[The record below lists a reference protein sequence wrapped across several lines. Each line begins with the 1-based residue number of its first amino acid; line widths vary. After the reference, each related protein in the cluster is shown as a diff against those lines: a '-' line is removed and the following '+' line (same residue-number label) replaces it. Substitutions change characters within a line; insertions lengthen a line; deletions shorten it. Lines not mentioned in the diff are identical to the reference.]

1 LGITAYANAA
11 EGESNPT
18 RDRVI
23 LFIAASGTDFRVH
36 HTQCANV
43 TVVDMPPAS
52 EPILAGAIDMHVHS
66 APDVRPRKL
75 DDWGLLARTVMAG
88 MGGVVLKNHFSPTA
102 DRAQLLRAKFPE
114 LSISGSIVLN
124 ESVGGL
130 NRTAVDVALKLGA
143 KVVWM
148 PTVSAAHRI
157 ERAAIPGSGTGVRVA
172 RGGGL
177 VPEMADILRLIAA
190 SGAILATGHLSP
202 DETAT
207 LVPEARR
214 LGVTRIIVTH
224 PASHLVGMAVDEQVL
239 LARQGA
245 FVEIAYVTTRQ
256 KPPVQI
262 QDLIAHVRA
271 IGPSAIVLTSDLG
284 QPENPYPDDGLRELI
299 RKMRDGGVSEADLRK
314 MVWHNPRQLLGI
326 SV

>member
-1 LGITAYANAA
+1 
-11 EGESNPT
+11 
-18 RDRVI
+18 
-23 LFIAASGTDFRVH
+23 VH
-36 HTQCANV
+36 RTQCANV
-43 TVVDMPPAS
+43 TAVDVPVLA

-66 APDVRPRKL
+66 APDVRPRKM
-75 DDWGLLARTVMAG
+75 DDWGLLARVKTAG

-102 DRAQLLRAKFPE
+102 DRAHLLRSRFPD
-114 LSISGSIVLN
+114 LSVIGSIVLN

-130 NRTAVDVALKLGA
+130 NRAAVDVALKLGA

-148 PTVSAAHRI
+148 PTVSAAHHI

-177 VPEMADILRLIAA
+177 VPEMAEILRLIAA

-214 LGVTRIIVTH
+214 LGVTRIVVTH
-224 PASHLVGMAVDEQVL
+224 PASHLVGMPVDEQVL

-256 KPPVQI
+256 KPPVPV

-271 IGPSAIVLTSDLG
+271 VGATAIVLTSDLG
-284 QPENPYPDDGLRELI
+284 QPENPYPDDGLRDLI
-299 RKMRDGGVSEADLRK
+299 RDMRDGGISEAELRT
-314 MVWHNPRQLLGI
+314 MLWQNPRHLLGI
-326 SV
+326 KA